1 MAAAVLVELADIDR
15 DDLLPVR
22 RGLGPKPFQEA
33 MAHFAA
39 STGHEDRCGAAGTGE
54 GPDRR
59 LDASVRGGARAR
71 G

>member
-1 MAAAVLVELADIDR
+1 
-15 DDLLPVR
+15 
-22 RGLGPKPFQEA
+22 LGPKPFQEA